1 MSKIIKIKNNNSE
14 KLEEIASLINNNKV
28 IVFPTETVYGIGT
41 NGLDRNAIEKLY
53 KIKERAFSKPITL
66 LVSSYEMICSVANII
81 SPLEK
86 KIISNFFPGP
96 ITLILNKKK
105 IVPNI
110 LTANTDTVGV
120 RMPDNEL
127 ILKLIEYCKVP
138 IATSSANIS
147 GFPASID
154 VEDIY
159 NCFKDKVDLYI
170 DGGKSRIGV
179 PSTVVKVENN
189 DIKILREG
197 IITKKDI
204 LARIKDN

>member
-1 MSKIIKIKNNNSE
+1 MSGIIKLKNNNYE

-53 KIKERAFSKPITL
+53 KIKERRFSKPITL

-147 GFPASID
+147 GFPPSIN

>member
-1 MSKIIKIKNNNSE
+1 MSGIIKLKNNNYE

-53 KIKERAFSKPITL
+53 KIKERTFSKPITL

-127 ILKLIEYCKVP
+127 ILKLIEYCKLP

-147 GFPASID
+147 GFPPSID
-154 VEDIY
+154 VENIY

>member
-1 MSKIIKIKNNNSE
+1 
-14 KLEEIASLINNNKV
+14 
-28 IVFPTETVYGIGT
+28 
-41 NGLDRNAIEKLY
+41 
-53 KIKERAFSKPITL
+53 
-66 LVSSYEMICSVANII
+66 
-81 SPLEK
+81 
-86 KIISNFFPGP
+86 
-96 ITLILNKKK
+96 
-105 IVPNI
+105 
-110 LTANTDTVGV
+110 
-120 RMPDNEL
+120 MPDNEL

>member
-1 MSKIIKIKNNNSE
+1 MSGIIKLKNNNCE

-53 KIKERAFSKPITL
+53 KIKERRFSKPITL

-147 GFPASID
+147 GFPPSID

>member
-1 MSKIIKIKNNNSE
+1 MSGIIKLKNNNYE

-53 KIKERAFSKPITL
+53 KIKERRFSKPITL

-110 LTANTDTVGV
+110 LTANTDMVGV

-147 GFPASID
+147 GFPPSIN

>member
-53 KIKERAFSKPITL
+53 KIKERTFSKPITL

-96 ITLILNKKK
+96 VTLILNKKK

>member
-53 KIKERAFSKPITL
+53 KIKERTFSKPITL

-86 KIISNFFPGP
+86 KIISNFFPRP

>member
-1 MSKIIKIKNNNSE
+1 MSKINKIKNNNSE

-53 KIKERAFSKPITL
+53 KIKERTFSKPITL

-96 ITLILNKKK
+96 VTLILNKKK

>member
-53 KIKERAFSKPITL
+53 KIKERTFSKPITL

>member
-1 MSKIIKIKNNNSE
+1 MSGIIKLKNNNYE

-53 KIKERAFSKPITL
+53 KIKERRFSKPITL

-147 GFPASID
+147 GFPPSID